1 MIESIIG
8 SGVGIMFEVI
18 IGFFIAM
25 GTAIA
30 LLLKSRS
37 NQKER
42 ADKAEYELKQ
52 TEEIVKNVET
62 KNEIKRDVVNS
73 NESINDRLLNK
84 YSRD

>member
-8 SGVGIMFEVI
+8 SGVGVMFEVI
-18 IGFFIAM
+18 IGFFIVM
-25 GTAIA
+25 GTTIA

-52 TEEIVKNVET
+52 TEGVVKNVET
-62 KNEIKRDVVNS
+62 KNEIKRDAANS
-73 NESINDRLLNK
+73 NEPVNDRLLNK
-84 YSRD
+84 WSRD